1 MNRKTIAALLFIIVT
16 SCASCAVKAQNVNT
30 AKLDSFFNALSSHD
44 RSMGSAA
51 ITHNGLIVYQKAI
64 GYSQINGDVKT
75 PATIKTKYRIGS
87 ISKMFTGTMIFQLI
101 EEGKLGLATTL
112 ATYYPQVPNA
122 AKITIGEMLS
132 HRSGLHNF
140 TSDSLYLTY
149 NTRPQTEADMLGII
163 QKEQSDFEPDSKAS
177 YSNTNFVLLG
187 YIIEKITGTPYGQA
201 LKKRI
206 TTKIGLEDT
215 YYGGKTNTTM
225 NEAYSYTFD
234 GKWEQQPET
243 DMSVPGGAGAILSTP
258 ADLCNFISALFAGKL
273 ISEASLEQMKTAKE
287 GYGMAMF
294 PIPFNDKKTYG
305 HSGGVDGFTSM
316 LLYSPDDKM
325 AAAYTT
331 NGTRFSANDV
341 IIGMLSIYFNKP
353 YTIPDF
359 NELTLNPEDL
369 DKYLGIYSSTQM
381 PLKITVTKKG
391 NILMAQ
397 ATGQGAFALEAT
409 LDKDKFAFKVA
420 GVVIQF
426 DPVNKQFTLLQG
438 GQSYLFTLIKPQ

>member
-1 MNRKTIAALLFIIVT
+1 MNRKTLAALLFIISI
-16 SCASCAVKAQNVNT
+16 SCANCAVKAQNLNT
-30 AKLDSFFNALSSHD
+30 AKLDSFFNELNSHD

-51 ITHNGLIVYQKAI
+51 IASNGIVVYQKAI
-64 GYSQINGDVKT
+64 GYGQINGDIKT

-101 EEGKLGLATTL
+101 EEGKLSLTTTL
-112 ATYYPQVPNA
+112 STYYPQVPNA
-122 AKITIGEMLS
+122 SKITVGEMLS

-140 TSDSLYLTY
+140 TNDSLYLTY
-149 NTRPQTEADMLGII
+149 NTKPQTEADMLSII
-163 QKEQSDFEPDSKAS
+163 QKEPSDFEPDSKAS

-187 YIIEKITGTPYGQA
+187 YIIEKLTKVTYAEA

-206 TTKIGLEDT
+206 TTKIGLADT
-215 YYGGKTNTTM
+215 YYGGKASIAM

-243 DMSVPGGAGAILSTP
+243 DMSVPGGAGAIVSTP
-258 ADLCNFISALFAGKL
+258 ADLCKLISALFAGKL
-273 ISEASLEQMKTAKE
+273 ISEASLEQMKTIKE

-294 PIPFNDKKTYG
+294 PIPFYDKKTYG
-305 HSGGVDGFTSM
+305 HSGGIDGFTSM

-325 AAAYTT
+325 AVAYTT

-359 NELTLNPEDL
+359 KESTLKSEA
-369 DKYLGIYSSTQM
+369 LG
-381 PLKITVTKKG
+381 
-391 NILMAQ
+391 
-397 ATGQGAFALEAT
+397 
-409 LDKDKFAFKVA
+409 
-420 GVVIQF
+420 
-426 DPVNKQFTLLQG
+426 
-438 GQSYLFTLIKPQ
+438 